1 MYNGSTLFLDRDGV
15 INKKLDG
22 RYVRSFK
29 EFLFMPGS
37 LTAISKLS
45 DVFQFIIIITNQQ
58 GIGKGLMTKSDL
70 EHMHDEMIKE
80 ISKKGGRID
89 AIYYC
94 PDLASKKC
102 NCRKP
107 GTKMF
112 ENAINDF
119 PDIKIERSYMIGDSK
134 TDIIAG
140 NTMGLNTVLVSN
152 NYTLND
158 WLSDLKNNL

>member
-1 MYNGSTLFLDRDGV
+1 
-15 INKKLDG
+15 
-22 RYVRSFK
+22 
-29 EFLFMPGS
+29 MPGS

-112 ENAINDF
+112 ENAYKDF
-119 PDIKIERSYMIGDSK
+119 PEIDIKKSYMIGDSDS
-134 TDIIAG
+134 DIEAG
-140 NTMGLNTVLVSN
+140 KAMHLNTVKVDN
-152 NYTLND
+152 NYTLAK
-158 WLSDLKNNL
+158 WTEEFL

>member
-1 MYNGSTLFLDRDGV
+1 MYNGSTLFLDRDGGN
-15 INKKLDG
+15 NKKLDG

-80 ISKKGGRID
+80 ISKK
-89 AIYYC
+89 
-94 PDLASKKC
+94 LVEL
-102 NCRKP
+102 
-107 GTKMF
+107 MQF
-112 ENAINDF
+112 
-119 PDIKIERSYMIGDSK
+119 
-134 TDIIAG
+134 II
-140 NTMGLNTVLVSN
+140 VLI
-152 NYTLND
+152 
-158 WLSDLKNNL
+158 

>member
-22 RYVRSFK
+22 RYVCSFK

-37 LTAISKLS
+37 LSAISKLS

-70 EHMHDEMIKE
+70 EHVHDEMIKE

-94 PDLASKKC
+94 PDLASEKC

-112 ENAINDF
+112 ENALKDF
-119 PDIKIERSYMIGDSK
+119 PKIDIKKSYMIGDSDS
-134 TDIIAG
+134 DIEAG
-140 NTMGLNTVLVSN
+140 KAMHLNTVKVDN
-152 NYTLND
+152 NYTLAK
-158 WLSDLKNNL
+158 WTEEFL